1 MSRKMLPR
9 EIVDGFAS
17 AIREQQI
24 YPCYQPQI
32 NHSTGRM
39 VGAEALM
46 RWGHPKYG
54 MQLPADFIPV
64 LEENDLIYAAD
75 TYIFECVCRLL
86 RKCLD
91 SGLHPVPVSV
101 NMSRCDM
108 YYHDYVEAIENI
120 RQKYEIPVRYLRIEI
135 TETSAIAGL
144 DLLTSII
151 DRLHGLGYIVEI
163 DDFGSGYS
171 SLNILKDL
179 HVDVIK
185 LDLGFLDG
193 NVGGRGG
200 IILSSVVQMAKWLD
214 TPIISEGVETMEQAD
229 YMKSLGCNYIQ
240 GYLYSKPIPESEFI
254 EMLRQMK
261 HETERPSMR
270 FLNAINTGKFWAP
283 DSMETLIFNHFVG
296 AAALFTYQENK
307 AEILRVN
314 DKYIWETNIRL
325 TSQDLIHS
333 NPWEFLDDANR
344 EKYKDAI
351 RNAIASGDEETVE
364 TWRQFHSPGRT
375 KKKNAVCIR
384 SYIQVIGHAE
394 RQYLIFAR
402 IQNITEEKERFRQ
415 LSDSLTRFRYAGEQ
429 ANMYTW
435 EYIFET
441 REMLPCAR
449 SMRDMD
455 IPARLANF
463 PDSIIDSGLIPPDY
477 ADMFRVWHHRLAAG
491 EKSLEGVIPLT
502 KWRVPF
508 YIRYTTV
515 FDKKGAPLKAYASA
529 TMVLEEEKKKGRP
542 CT

>member
-1 MSRKMLPR
+1 MKRKMNTK
-9 EIVDGFAS
+9 EIVNNFS
-17 AIREQQI
+17 AALQEQQI
-24 YPCYQPQI
+24 YPWFQPQV
-32 NHSTGRM
+32 NHSTGRI

-46 RWGHPKYG
+46 RWGHPEFG
-54 MQLPADFIPV
+54 LQLPGDFIPV
-64 LEENDLIYAAD
+64 LEERDLIYSAD
-75 TYIFECVCRLL
+75 ISIFESVCRFL
-86 RKCLD
+86 RKCLNG
-91 SGLHPVPVSV
+91 GLHPVPVSV

-108 YYHDYVEAIENI
+108 YYYQYVEEIERI
-120 RQKYEIPVRYLRIEI
+120 RQEYEIPVRYLRIEI

-144 DLLTSII
+144 GLLTSII
-151 DRLHGLGYIVEI
+151 EKLHGLGYIVEI

-240 GYLYSKPIPESEFI
+240 GFLYAKPMPEDEFI
-254 EMLRQMK
+254 EKLRQMK

-270 FLNAINTGKFWAP
+270 FINAINTGKFWAP

-296 AAALFTYQENK
+296 PAALFTYQDGK

-333 NPWEFLDDANR
+333 NPWKYLDDSNR
-344 EKYKDAI
+344 MKYQKSI
-351 RNAIASGDEETVE
+351 RNAIVSGDEEICE
-364 TWRQFHSPGRT
+364 TWRQYHSPGNS
-375 KKKNAVCIR
+375 KNAVCIR
-384 SYIQVIGHAE
+384 SHIQVIGHADS
-394 RQYLIFAR
+394 QYLIFAR
-402 IQNITEEKERFRQ
+402 IQNITAEKNESQQ
-415 LSDSLTRFRYAGEQ
+415 LRESLTRFRYASEQ
-429 ANMYTW
+429 ANMYVW
-435 EYIFET
+435 EYNFAT
-441 REMLPCAR
+441 KEMLPCAR

-455 IPARLANF
+455 IPARLSNF
-463 PDSIIDSGLIPPDY
+463 PDSVIESGLIPPDY
-477 ADMFRVWHHRLAAG
+477 ADMFRVWHHRLASG

-515 FDKKGAPLKAYASA
+515 FDEAGEPLKAYASA
-529 TMVLEEEKKKGRP
+529 TMVLEESKQKGRP

>member
-1 MSRKMLPR
+1 MKKKMLSQ
-9 EIVDGFAS
+9 EIVDSFES

-24 YPCYQPQI
+24 FPWYQPQV

-46 RWGHPKYG
+46 RWNHPKYG
-54 MQLPADFIPV
+54 LQLPADFISV
-64 LEENDLIYAAD
+64 LEEHNLIYAAD
-75 TYIFECVCRLL
+75 INMFDCVCRFL

-91 SGLHPVPVSV
+91 GGLHPVPVSV
-101 NMSRCDM
+101 NMSRCNM
-108 YYHDYVEAIENI
+108 YYYDYVDEIERI

-144 DLLTSII
+144 ELLTGII
-151 DRLHGLGYIVEI
+151 EKLHNRGYIVEI

-240 GYLYSKPIPESEFI
+240 GYLYAKPMPEDEFI
-254 EMLRQMK
+254 EKLRQMK

-270 FLNAINTGKFWAP
+270 FINAINTGKFWAP

-296 AAALFTYQENK
+296 PAALFTYQEGK

-314 DKYIWETNIRL
+314 DKYIWETSTRL
-325 TSQDLIHS
+325 TTQDLIHS
-333 NPWEFLDDANR
+333 NPWKYLDDSNR
-344 EKYKDAI
+344 MKYVKSI
-351 RNAIASGDEETVE
+351 RSAIASGDEEICE
-364 TWRQFHSPGRT
+364 TWRQFHSPG
-375 KKKNAVCIR
+375 NNSDAVCIR
-384 SYIQVIGHAE
+384 SHIQVIGHADS
-394 RQYLIFAR
+394 QYLIFAR
-402 IQNITEEKERFRQ
+402 IQNITAEKNEYQQ
-415 LSDSLTRFRYAGEQ
+415 LQESLTRFRYACEQ
-429 ANMYTW
+429 ANMYVW
-435 EYIFET
+435 EYIFAT
-441 REMLPCAR
+441 KEMLPCAR

-455 IPARLANF
+455 IPARLSNF
-463 PDSIIDSGLIPPDY
+463 PDSIVESGLIPPDY

-491 EKSLEGVIPLT
+491 EKTLEGVIPLT

-515 FDKKGAPLKAYASA
+515 FDEAGTPLKAYASA
-529 TMVLEEEKKKGRP
+529 TMVLEETKKKGRP